1 MPTGYFSPRFCWRL
15 CQADRVKSWRAFLL
29 LLLLVW
35 GAAGLC
41 AKPVDALRSSRD
53 YDGLGSVRYL
63 VDDAGL
69 VVYELKT
76 HAIGNLMQ
84 SAWTET
90 VTDAGSMEAAA
101 ESALSVARTSV
112 RQLLKEAKETLKQ
125 LGRLTATVKVV
136 PMPKSI
142 IPAVANHVSTAQ
154 SMGYPGF
161 PTPLVRVTPA
171 QKNLNRRA
179 ALAQVRGQSPGLGN
193 SWDEYPFASSAQGG
207 AGAHMAPVPWLQ
219 NCIQGGIISGAY
231 KIEKIT
237 PGTPYLVI
245 VTP

>member
-1 MPTGYFSPRFCWRL
+1 
-15 CQADRVKSWRAFLL
+15 VKSRRAFLL

-35 GAAGLC
+35 GGAGLF

-90 VTDAGSMEAAA
+90 ITDAGSMEAAS

-142 IPAVANHVSTAQ
+142 IPAVANHVATAQ
-154 SMGYPGF
+154 ASGYP
-161 PTPLVRVTPA
+161 
-171 QKNLNRRA
+171 A
-179 ALAQVRGQSPGLGN
+179 ALIRVLPATAAANRQMVLAGRGSAGFGQ
-193 SWDEYPFASSAQGG
+193 SWDEYPFASGLPPGMMPGVS
-207 AGAHMAPVPWLQ
+207 PVPWLQ
-219 NCIQGGIISGAY
+219 NCIQGGIISGCY
-231 KIEKIT
+231 KIENIS
-237 PGTPYLVI
+237 PNTPYLVVVI
-245 VTP
+245 P